1 MTLFAGN
8 DGGVY
13 RQHLAPG
20 DSLSNDNWGRGANNG
35 MNTLQPYDAAMAK
48 DGTLYMG
55 LQDNGEGKIDPDGKA
70 YTVFGGDG
78 FFTAVD
84 PDNADH
90 AFEEYVGGDIA
101 ATKDG
106 GKTWTDIQP
115 ANITGAAFATPFEM
129 DANDANHLMIGGRDV
144 EETTEGRRHQL
155 GHVDEGLRPR
165 HPEAPGR
172 RERRGRRRR
181 SRQPALGGRREV
193 GQGAGQRADRA
204 EDQGLRQHRR
214 REHAA
219 RRPGARHRRAGR
231 PLAARSR
238 RAPTRTRRS
247 RSARTTV
254 TPRC

>member
-13 RQHLAPG
+13 KQHLAPG
-20 DSLSNDNWGRGANNG
+20 DSLSNDNWGRGANSG

-48 DGTLYMG
+48 DGTVYMG

-115 ANITGAAFATPFEM
+115 ANITGAAFATPLEM

-144 EETTEGRRHQL
+144 EETTKGVDTSSDTWTKVYDLGTQKHPGDASATSADDDPDNQL
-155 GHVDEGLRPR
+155 SAVDVKSVKVPAN
-165 HPEAPGR
+165 APTG
-172 RERRGRRRR
+172 
-181 SRQPALGGRREV
+181 PKTKDFATT
-193 GQGAGQRADRA
+193 
-204 EDQGLRQHRR
+204 
-214 REHAA
+214 AA
-219 RRPGARHRRAGR
+219 RTRSRAGR
-231 PLAARSR
+231 SSPPARRSTRSPARSR
-238 RAPTRTRRS
+238 PARTRTRRS
-247 RSARTTV
+247 RSARTTA
-254 TPRC
+254 TRRC